1 MNKAPKPR
9 IIFFAIC
16 IFLMALAFYFVNKK
30 NSDSK
35 SKSQG
40 KQQTVNLKRPISIL
54 LLGADS
60 LIPGELDG
68 WNGRSD
74 FIAYVYFNPHTD
86 EVSILS
92 IPRDTYIELKK
103 HKIHRINSAN
113 QIGGYRLSMRAVCNL
128 LDIKHIDHVF
138 VFSLKAVVELLDQ
151 IGPLKIFVPKK
162 MFYNDMSADLHIDFK
177 PGLQKMNGEQLI
189 KFLRYR
195 DAVNGDIGRIQR
207 QHMFFRAMINKV
219 LEPQMIFKIP
229 TIINKINKVVIT
241 DMSFSEMFKLGTLV
255 RSLAPSRIKGYI
267 LPGDFGSD
275 GSWRVN
281 YPQLRELMA
290 KILKAPKKNDKNLG
304 RKQK

>member
-1 MNKAPKPR
+1 MNKASQAK
-9 IIFFAIC
+9 IILIIICLLLMSLAIY
-16 IFLMALAFYFVNKK
+16 FTQKRYSAFKNKLL
-30 NSDSK
+30 
-35 SKSQG
+35 
-40 KQQTVNLKRPISIL
+40 TINLKKPISIL

-60 LIPGELDG
+60 LIPGDLNG

-74 FIAYVYFNPHTD
+74 FIAFIYFNPHTD

-92 IPRDTYIELKK
+92 IPRDTYIDFKK

-113 QIGGYRLSMRAVCNL
+113 QIGGYRLSMKAVKNL
-128 LDIKHIDHVF
+128 LKIDHIDHVF
-138 VFSLKAVVELLDQ
+138 VFSLKAVVELLDE

-177 PGLQKMNGEQLI
+177 PGLQTMNGDQLI

-219 LEPQMIFKIP
+219 LEPKMIFRIP
-229 TIINKINKVVIT
+229 TLINKANKVVIT
-241 DMSFSEMFKLGTLV
+241 DMSFAQMFKLGTLV

-281 YPQLRELMA
+281 YPQLEELMA
-290 KILKAPKKNDKNLG
+290 KILEAPKKNDTQFG
-304 RKQK
+304 RK

>member
-1 MNKAPKPR
+1 MNKASQAK
-9 IIFFAIC
+9 IILIIICLLLMSLAI
-16 IFLMALAFYFVNKK
+16 YFTQKRYSASKNKLL
-30 NSDSK
+30 
-35 SKSQG
+35 
-40 KQQTVNLKRPISIL
+40 TINLKKPISIL

-60 LIPGELDG
+60 LIPGDLNG

-74 FIAYVYFNPHTD
+74 FIAFIYFNPHTD

-92 IPRDTYIELKK
+92 IPRDTYIDFKK

-113 QIGGYRLSMRAVCNL
+113 QIGGYRLSMKAVKNL
-128 LDIKHIDHVF
+128 LKIDHIDHVF
-138 VFSLKAVVELLDQ
+138 VFSLKAVVELLDE

-177 PGLQKMNGEQLI
+177 PGLQTMNGDQLI

-219 LEPQMIFKIP
+219 LEPKMIFRIP
-229 TIINKINKVVIT
+229 TLINKANKVVIT
-241 DMSFSEMFKLGTLV
+241 DMSFAQMFKLGTLV

-281 YPQLRELMA
+281 YPQLEELMA
-290 KILKAPKKNDKNLG
+290 KILEAPKKNDTQFG
-304 RKQK
+304 RK

>member
-1 MNKAPKPR
+1 MNKAPQAK
-9 IIFFAIC
+9 
-16 IFLMALAFYFVNKK
+16 IFLIVICLILMSLAVYFTQKK
-30 NSDSK
+30 YLGAHK
-35 SKSQG
+35 KLH
-40 KQQTVNLKRPISIL
+40 TVNLKKPMSIL

-60 LIPGELDG
+60 LIPGDLKG

-74 FIAYVYFNPHTD
+74 FIAFIYLNPHTD

-92 IPRDTYIELKK
+92 IPRDTYIDLKK

-113 QIGGYRLSMRAVCNL
+113 QIGGYKLSMKAVKKL
-128 LDIKHIDHVF
+128 LQIDEIDHVI

-177 PGLQKMNGEQLI
+177 PGLQTMNGEQLI

-207 QHMFFRAMINKV
+207 QHMFFRAMINKL
-219 LEPQMIFKIP
+219 LEPKMIFKIP
-229 TIINKINKVVIT
+229 TLINQANKVVIT
-241 DMSFSEMFKLGTLV
+241 DMSFAEMFKLGTLV

-281 YPQLRELMA
+281 YPQLEQLMA
-290 KILKAPKKNDKNLG
+290 KILSVPKKNDKKLG
-304 RKQK
+304 RK

>member
-1 MNKAPKPR
+1 MSLAIYFTQKRYSASKNKLLT
-9 IIFFAIC
+9 I
-16 IFLMALAFYFVNKK
+16 
-30 NSDSK
+30 
-35 SKSQG
+35 
-40 KQQTVNLKRPISIL
+40 NLKKPISIL

-60 LIPGELDG
+60 LIPGDLNG

-74 FIAYVYFNPHTD
+74 FIAFIYFNPHTD

-92 IPRDTYIELKK
+92 IPRDTYIDFKK

-113 QIGGYRLSMRAVCNL
+113 QIGGYRLSMKAVKNL
-128 LDIKHIDHVF
+128 LKIGHIDHVF
-138 VFSLKAVVELLDQ
+138 VFSLKAVVELLDE

-177 PGLQKMNGEQLI
+177 PGLQTMNGDQLI

-219 LEPQMIFKIP
+219 LEPKMIFRIP
-229 TIINKINKVVIT
+229 TLINKANKVVIT
-241 DMSFSEMFKLGTLV
+241 DMSFAQMFKLGTLV

-281 YPQLRELMA
+281 YPQLEELMA
-290 KILKAPKKNDKNLG
+290 KILEAPKKNDTQFG
-304 RKQK
+304 RK

>member
-1 MNKAPKPR
+1 MNKAPQAR
-9 IIFFAIC
+9 IILLTIC
-16 IFLMALAFYFVNKK
+16 LLLMSLALYITQKK
-30 NSDSK
+30 YTK
-35 SKSQG
+35 TPKRLE
-40 KQQTVNLKRPISIL
+40 TINLKRPISIL

-60 LIPGELDG
+60 LIPGNLNG

-74 FIAYVYFNPHTD
+74 FIAFTYFNPYTD

-92 IPRDTYIELKK
+92 IPRDTYIDLKK

-113 QIGGYRLSMRAVCNL
+113 QIGGYRLSMKAVKNL
-128 LDIKHIDHVF
+128 LKIDEIDHVF
-138 VFSLKAVVELLDQ
+138 VFSLQAVVELLDE

-177 PGLQKMNGEQLI
+177 PGLQVMNGEQLI

-207 QHMFFRAMINKV
+207 QHMFFRAMINKL
-219 LEPQMIFKIP
+219 LEPEMIFKIP
-229 TIINKINKVVIT
+229 SLINKANKVVIT
-241 DMSFSEMFKLGTLV
+241 DMNFAEMFKLGTLV
-255 RSLAPSRIKGYI
+255 RSLAPRCIKGYI

-281 YPQLRELMA
+281 YPQLEELMA
-290 KILKAPKKNDKNLG
+290 KILEAPKKNDTQFG
-304 RKQK
+304 RK

>member
-1 MNKAPKPR
+1 MNKASQAK
-9 IIFFAIC
+9 IILIIICLLLMSLAI
-16 IFLMALAFYFVNKK
+16 YFTQKRYSASKNKLL
-30 NSDSK
+30 
-35 SKSQG
+35 
-40 KQQTVNLKRPISIL
+40 TINLKKPISIL

-60 LIPGELDG
+60 LIPGDLNG

-74 FIAYVYFNPHTD
+74 FIAFIYFNPHTD

-92 IPRDTYIELKK
+92 IPRDTYIDFKK

-113 QIGGYRLSMRAVCNL
+113 QIGGYRLSMKAVKNL
-128 LDIKHIDHVF
+128 LKIDHIDHVF
-138 VFSLKAVVELLDQ
+138 VFSLKAVVELLDE

-177 PGLQKMNGEQLI
+177 PGLQTMNGDQLI

-207 QHMFFRAMINKV
+207 QHMFFRAMINKL
-219 LEPQMIFKIP
+219 LEPKMIFRIP
-229 TIINKINKVVIT
+229 TLINKANKVVIT
-241 DMSFSEMFKLGTLV
+241 DMSFAQMFKLGTLV

-281 YPQLRELMA
+281 YPQLKELMA
-290 KILKAPKKNDKNLG
+290 KILEAPKKNDTQFG
-304 RKQK
+304 RK